1 MVQSLA
7 QEDSLEEGMATLSS
21 ILSWRISW
29 MGEPGGLQSMG
40 LQRVGYDQSDLVHMH
55 VHIDTTCSNCQ
66 GTDSVSSNYVG
77 VGK

>member
-1 MVQSLA
+1 
-7 QEDSLEEGMATLSS
+7 MATDSS